1 LQALGITATQVND
14 QIRAFN
20 VNLPGGRGQLGGSE
34 QSIRTLGS
42 APNVEVLKSYQILL
56 PNGSYVPLS
65 SLGEVT
71 DGFAEVRQES
81 LLNGKPVVAYQVLR
95 STGST
100 LVTVEEG
107 VRKAVEELQKTLPPD
122 VKQELI
128 FTRADFIRESYQT
141 P

>member
-1 LQALGITATQVND
+1 VD
-14 QIRAFN
+14 E
-20 VNLPGGRGQLGGSE
+20 VMLGGSE

-42 APNVEVLKSYQILL
+42 APTVDVLKTYEIVL
-56 PNGSYVPLS
+56 PNGSSVPLS

-71 DGFAEVRQES
+71 NGFAEVRQSS

-107 VRKAVEELQKTLPPD
+107 VRQAVEELQEKLFL
-122 VKQELI
+122 QML
-128 FTRADFIRESYQT
+128 S
-141 P
+141 